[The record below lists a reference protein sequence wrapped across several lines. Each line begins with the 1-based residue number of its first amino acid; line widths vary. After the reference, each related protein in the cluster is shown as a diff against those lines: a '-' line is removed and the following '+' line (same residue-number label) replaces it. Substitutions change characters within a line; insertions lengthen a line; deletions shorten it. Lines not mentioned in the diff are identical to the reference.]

1 MNDSAT
7 RGFLRRHLP
16 RGMKTFFRSR
26 KNMLQADIADMMRG
40 REPGFPLPPARLRFR
55 VHGLTDRESFLQVGQ
70 NCANDLKSALRRTGI
85 DFDSFTDI
93 LDFGC
98 GCGRV
103 LRYLYNPSEPQR
115 FCGSDID
122 PESIEWCQRNLP
134 FAIFKTNEHKPPLPF
149 GPKQFDFIY
158 AISVFTH
165 LDEDYQFAWLNELKR
180 VARPGAIII
189 ATTHGSHT
197 QTSLDAQARERL
209 ADKGFLFAVATTGRF
224 KADGLPDFYQTV
236 YHTEQYIRL
245 NWSKVFQIRSYI
257 ERGLNSHQDLV
268 VLQNE

>member
-1 MNDSAT
+1 MNDPST

-16 RGMKTFFRSR
+16 PGMKTFFISR
-26 KNMLQADIADMMRG
+26 KSVLQANIADMMHG
-40 REPGFPLPPARLRFR
+40 REPGYPLPPARLRFR
-55 VHGLTDRESFLQVGQ
+55 VHGLADRQSFLRVGQ
-70 NCANDLKSALRRTGI
+70 TCADDLKSALRHTGI
-85 DFDSFTDI
+85 AFDSFIDI

-103 LRYLYNPSEPQR
+103 LRYLHNPSVPQK

-134 FAIFKTNEHKPPLPF
+134 FAIFKANEPNPPLPF

-165 LDEDYQFAWLNELKR
+165 LDVDHQFAWLNELKR
-180 VARPGAIII
+180 VARPGAIIF

-197 QTSLDAQARERL
+197 HSSLGAQDRERL
-209 ADKGFLFAVATTGRF
+209 ADKGFLFSVWTTGFF
-224 KADGLPDFYQTV
+224 KADGLPDFYQTA
-236 YHTEQYIRL
+236 YHTEEYIRS
-245 NWSKVFQIRSYI
+245 NWSGVFRVRSYI
-257 ERGLNSHQDLV
+257 ERGINSHQDLV
-268 VLQNE
+268 VLQND